1 MNNSSHYRRRKQGFS
16 KRLEHDLE
24 IKRIQAAWKEYFETQ
39 KQLIDWEEKAKSNSN
54 TKPRRAAKVNHKLL
68 IFLLILYL

>member
-1 MNNSSHYRRRKQGFS
+1 MPSAPIPALNFRRRKQGFS

-39 KQLIDWEEKAKSNSN
+39 KQLIDWEEKAKSSSNS
-54 TKPRRAAKVNHKLL
+54 KPHRAAKVFTTLGNKL
-68 IFLLILYL
+68 